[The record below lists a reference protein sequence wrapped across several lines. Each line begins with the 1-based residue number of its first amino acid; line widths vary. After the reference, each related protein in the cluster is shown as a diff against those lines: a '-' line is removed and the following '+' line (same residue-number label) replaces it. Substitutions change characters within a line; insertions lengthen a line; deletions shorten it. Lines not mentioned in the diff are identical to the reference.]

1 MGHHR
6 RLWHGISPLQVLGFL
21 EICG

>member
-6 RLWHGISPLQVLGFL
+6 QLWHGISPLQVLGFL